1 MHVSIISLMAVNFH
15 IFITFTFYKSDRIK
29 KDTTAGDLSKR
40 KGNAEFEAK
49 QLHDVD
55 IVEAN
60 QRILAST
67 LSFSFTFTNSPTYTI

>member
-49 QLHDVD
+49 
-55 IVEAN
+55 
-60 QRILAST
+60 
-67 LSFSFTFTNSPTYTI
+67 